1 MISDAKVQTKPK
13 PIPTSSA
20 SSSDESPEKP
30 MKNSKKPPTRT
41 SSDDLPSDDNSKPL
55 RNNPKQKKRV
65 KSSSSSSSSEDSK
78 EESPKQLP
86 TKKHNHKVKFV
97 KISRLKDSL
106 RPYIRDEDDEGEPE
120 EEKLFTKLSLGIEKF
135 REGIIGRNVLYE
147 SPFGGKI
154 ITLYADDTASG
165 RPHDIVENYI
175 RSILPIYANTHSDNS
190 YFPVSMHLIYK
201 DSIKYMKDIFK
212 TPKNYE
218 LIGVGTGCTGAI
230 FRFQQILLQKYGE
243 SLADK
248 ENPPVCFV
256 TEYEHHSNLLSWQKF
271 GFELLPIKHTARNS
285 WAKGLKNLEQQLLS
299 KLHSPLIVIALSAA
313 SNVTSQITPLSQV
326 ADFLQKFKQANKT
339 PPIIWL
345 LDLAAYVPHARLNIT
360 ELKVDAVV
368 ISPHKLTGGPGS
380 CGILIFNTDHYNPK
394 APPTH
399 PAGGTVSIVHNYNK
413 EDVVFADDIL
423 ERESAGTPGILQLIR
438 AKEAFALQDKIGL
451 NFIESREKQLKEKL
465 FDSVREMNLKWEKKK
480 SSCKIEILGTHK
492 VEERSSVFSVVF
504 FDNKG
509 KIYHYHLIQ
518 RILNDIFGIQ
528 LRSGCN
534 CAGPFGVKLLEKIF
548 KLKENMPQIIEEIKK
563 GNTGIKPG
571 WVRFNVHYSF
581 TDEDMEYLIFALK
594 FVTENGRKIA
604 NQYYE
609 ETNGD
614 YHINSQKRYALNP
627 DLNQLDENSLKRIE
641 VKEIKEAKRNNYLK
655 KIMNCV
661 NEFLKN

>member
-1 MISDAKVQTKPK
+1 MNSDPKNQSNTKPSL
-13 PIPTSSA
+13 SSA

-30 MKNSKKPPTRT
+30 MKNSKKSIPRKD
-41 SSDDLPSDDNSKPL
+41 SSENQSPAPSKTQKP
-55 RNNPKQKKRV
+55 KKRS
-65 KSSSSSSSSEDSK
+65 SSSSSSSSENSK
-78 EESPKQLP
+78 EDTPKPQS
-86 TKKHNHKVKFV
+86 KKNPKKNVKFV

-106 RPYIRDEDDEGEPE
+106 RPYIQYEDDEAEPE
-120 EEKLFTKLSLGIEKF
+120 EEKLFTKLTLSIEKF

-212 TPKNYE
+212 APKNYE

-230 FRFQQILLQKYGE
+230 FRFQEILLQKYGE
-243 SLADK
+243 LLENNK
-248 ENPPVCFV
+248 ENPPVCLV
-256 TEYEHHSNLLSWQKF
+256 TEYEHHSNLLSWQKY
-271 GFELLPIKHTARNS
+271 GFEVLPIKHTARNS
-285 WAKGLKNLEQQLLS
+285 WTKGLKNLEQQLLS
-299 KLHSPLIVIALSAA
+299 KLQSPLIVIALSAA

-326 ADFLQKFKQANKT
+326 ADFLQKFKQNNKT

-345 LDLAAYVPHARLNIT
+345 LDLAAYVPHARLNIA

-380 CGILIFNTDHYNPK
+380 CGILIFNADHYNIK

-451 NFIESREKQLKEKL
+451 GYIESREKQLKEKL
-465 FDSVREMNLKWEKKK
+465 FDSVREMNRKWEKK
-480 SSCKIEILGTHK
+480 CGCQIEILGTHK

-504 FDNKG
+504 FDSKG

-548 KLKENMPQIIEEIKK
+548 KLKENMPHIIEEVKK
-563 GNTGIKPG
+563 GNAGIKPG

-581 TDEDMEYLIFALK
+581 TDEDMDYLIFALK

-655 KIMNCV
+655 KIMSCV
-661 NEFLKN
+661 TEFLKY